1 VVSSP
6 SLLVLSHIQTELLL
20 AARRA
25 GRPGATTSPDLG
37 LTQVEVSLDAEGVVF
52 PEGRRLTWAEVEEI
66 DEARN
71 TCFVVRDDGLRAIQT
86 FSSVTNR
93 FLSLMPTALAP
104 TLLVAGFPMHR
115 IKDTDPYHDT
125 REKIRAA
132 KPIVGQV
139 LDTATG
145 LGYTAIEASR
155 TADHVTTIEL
165 DPAVLDLARLNPW
178 SQQLF
183 DNPKITQLIGDSF
196 ELIAGMEDDSFSRI
210 LHDPPTVS
218 LAGDLYSGEFY
229 RQLFRVLAPG
239 GRLFHYLGDP
249 ASGLGRRTT
258 GGAVR
263 RLQQAGFTQIRPVP
277 RAYGVVA
284 HKPPQ
289 PSPRPR

>member
-1 VVSSP
+1 VSSS
-6 SLLVLSHIQTELLL
+6 SLLVLSHIQTGPLL

-25 GRPGATTSPDLG
+25 GQPAATTSPDLG
-37 LTQVEVSLDAEGVVF
+37 LTQVEVALDAEGMVF
-52 PEGRRLTWAEVEEI
+52 PEGRRLTWAEAEEI
-66 DEARN
+66 SDARN
-71 TCFVVRDDGLRAIQT
+71 TCFVVRDDGLHAIQA

-93 FLSLMPTALAP
+93 FLSLMATERAP

-155 TADHVTTIEL
+155 TADHVTTVEL

-178 SQQLF
+178 SQPLF
-183 DNPKITQLIGDSF
+183 DNPKITQLVGDSF
-196 ELIAGMEDDSFSRI
+196 ELIAEMKGDTFSRI
-210 LHDPPTVS
+210 IHDPPTVS

-249 ASGLGRRTT
+249 SSGLGRRVT

-263 RLQQAGFTQIRPVP
+263 RLQEAGFVQVRHVP
-277 RAYGVVA
+277 RAFGVVA

-289 PSPRPR
+289 RARRVR

>member
-1 VVSSP
+1 VSSP
-6 SLLVLSHIQTELLL
+6 SLLVLSHLQTAPLL

-25 GRPGATTSPDLG
+25 GQPSAITSPDLG
-37 LTQVEVSLDAEGVVF
+37 LTQVEVSLDAEGIVF
-52 PEGRRLTWAEVEEI
+52 PEGRRVTWAEAEEI
-66 DEARN
+66 SDARN
-71 TCFVVRDDGLRAIQT
+71 ACFVVRDGGLHAIQA
-86 FSSVTNR
+86 FSSLTNR
-93 FLSLMPTALAP
+93 FLSLMATERAP

-155 TADHVTTIEL
+155 TADHVITIEL

-178 SQQLF
+178 SQPLF
-183 DNPKITQLIGDSF
+183 GNPKITQLVGDSF
-196 ELIAGMEDDSFSRI
+196 ELIAEMKGDTFSRI
-210 LHDPPTVS
+210 IHDPPTVS

-249 ASGLGRRTT
+249 GSGLGRRVT

-263 RLQQAGFTQIRPVP
+263 RLQEAGFIQVRHVP
-277 RAYGVVA
+277 RAFGVVA

-289 PSPRPR
+289 RARRVR